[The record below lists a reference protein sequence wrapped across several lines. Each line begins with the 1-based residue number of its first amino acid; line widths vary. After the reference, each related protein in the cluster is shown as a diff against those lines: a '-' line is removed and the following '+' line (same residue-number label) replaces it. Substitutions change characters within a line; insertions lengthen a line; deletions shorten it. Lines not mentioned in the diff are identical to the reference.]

1 MAEIRE
7 FIIGFIGVIIGI
19 AVSVSMVPVIN
30 STISSANLSGTQ
42 AALVGLVPTLV
53 AVGILLFAVK
63 SLF

>member
-7 FIIGFIGVIIGI
+7 FVIGFVGIIIGI
-19 AVSVSMVPVIN
+19 VVSVALIPVLTTAIEN
-30 STISSANLSGTQ
+30 ANLSGTE
-42 AALVGLVPTLV
+42 ALMIGLVPTLV